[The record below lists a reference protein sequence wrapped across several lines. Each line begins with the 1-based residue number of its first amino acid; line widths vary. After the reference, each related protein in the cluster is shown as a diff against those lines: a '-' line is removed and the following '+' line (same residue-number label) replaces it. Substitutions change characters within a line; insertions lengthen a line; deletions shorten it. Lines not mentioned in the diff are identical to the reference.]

1 MIMRFIAVK
10 ILNVIARKII
20 ASHNPVVIGVTGS
33 VGKSSAR
40 KAIYEVLKTRYSVAC
55 NKSAYHS
62 DISIPLS
69 IIGAN
74 SGRRS
79 AVKWMHVIFKA
90 VRILSGN
97 EKYPEILILEMDVN
111 KPGDMKRMLKVVRP
125 NIAIFTGVGKYPS
138 HLEYFKDA
146 RQIAREKSL
155 LVKALGKKDIAILN
169 YDDQYAREVAENA
182 KSEVITYGFDPKSK
196 FIAEEIF
203 LGDRKWRIED
213 GSIGMGFK
221 VSQNGTTVPFRLP
234 YALGRAQI
242 YAALASC
249 AVGSLFGF
257 NLLEISEI
265 LSKYQPL
272 AGRMKLIK
280 GINKSLIIDDTFNAN
295 PNSTLVALESL
306 GKLDASRRIAVLG
319 DMLELGEYAD
329 EGHSEVGK
337 KIPRTA
343 DILFTY
349 GEASKI
355 ISEKAQTFGMNT
367 NKIRHFDKMDDL
379 VAELRNT
386 AREHDVI
393 LVKGS
398 RSMHMEE
405 IVKAVMEKP
414 ELADELLVK

>member
-1 MIMRFIAVK
+1 MRFIAIK
-10 ILNVIARKII
+10 ILNVISRKII
-20 ASHNPVVIGVTGS
+20 ARHNPVIIGITGS

-40 KAIYEVLKTRYSVAC
+40 KAIYEIFKTKYSVAC
-55 NKSAYHS
+55 NKSVYHS
-62 DISIPLS
+62 DISIPLA
-69 IIGAN
+69 IIGEK
-74 SGRRS
+74 SGGRS
-79 AVKWMHVIFKA
+79 VLKWFFVVFRAMK
-90 VRILSGN
+90 ILFGY

-111 KPGDMKRMLKVVRP
+111 RPGDMKKILKVAKP

-146 RQIAREKSL
+146 RQIAKEKSL
-155 LVKALGKKDIAILN
+155 LIKALGKKDIAILN
-169 YDDQYAREVAENA
+169 YDDEYARELAKGA
-182 KSEVITYGFDPKSK
+182 KSEVITYGFDPKSM

-295 PNSTLVALESL
+295 PNSMLVALESL

-319 DMLELGEYAD
+319 DMLELGEYSD

-337 KIPRTA
+337 KIPKTA

-349 GEASKI
+349 GAMSKI
-355 ISEKAQTFGMNT
+355 ISEKANTFGMNA
-367 NKIRHFDKMDDL
+367 NKISHFDKIDDL
-379 VAELRNT
+379 VKELKDT
-386 AREHDVI
+386 AKEHDVI
-393 LVKGS
+393 LIKGS

-405 IVKAVMEKP
+405 IVKAIMEKP

>member
-1 MIMRFIAVK
+1 MRFIAVK
-10 ILNVIARKII
+10 ILNLLARKIVAKHGPAI
-20 ASHNPVVIGVTGS
+20 IGITGS

-40 KAIYEVLKTRYSVAC
+40 KAIYEVLKTKYSVVC
-55 NKSAYHS
+55 NKSGYHS

-69 IIGAN
+69 IIGEKSGGRSVLKWAN
-74 SGRRS
+74 IFMK
-79 AVKWMHVIFKA
+79 AVK
-90 VRILSGN
+90 ILSGH

-111 KPGDMKRMLKVVRP
+111 RPGDMKRLLKVVKP
-125 NIAIFTGVGKYPS
+125 NIGIFTGVGKYPS

-155 LVKALGKKDIAILN
+155 LIRSLGKKDLAILN
-169 YDDQYAREVAENA
+169 YDDDYARELAGSA
-182 KSEVITYGFDPKSK
+182 KSDVITYGFDPKSK

-221 VSQNGTTVPFRLP
+221 ISQNGTTVPFRLP
-234 YALGRAQI
+234 YAFGRAQI
-242 YAALASC
+242 YAVLASC
-249 AVGSLFGF
+249 AVGSFFGF

-295 PNSTLVALESL
+295 PSSMLVTLESL

-319 DMLELGEYAD
+319 DMLELGEYSE
-329 EGHSEVGK
+329 EGHAEVGK
-337 KIPRTA
+337 KVSKTA
-343 DILFTY
+343 DILFTF
-349 GEASKI
+349 GSLSKMI
-355 ISEKAQTFGMNT
+355 TENARTSGMNKG
-367 NKIRHFDKMDDL
+367 KITHFEKIEDL
-379 VAELRNT
+379 IINLRGM

-393 LVKGS
+393 LIKGS

-405 IVKAVMEKP
+405 IVRGIMEKP

>member
-1 MIMRFIAVK
+1 MRFIAVK

-20 ASHNPVVIGVTGS
+20 AKNNPVVIGITGS

-79 AVKWMHVIFKA
+79 AVKWMHVILKA
-90 VRILSGN
+90 VRILSGH

-111 KPGDMKRMLKVVRP
+111 KPGDMKKMLKVVKP
-125 NIAIFTGVGKYPS
+125 NIGIFTGVGKYPS

-155 LVKALGKKDIAILN
+155 LVKALLKKDIAILN
-169 YDDQYAREVAENA
+169 YDDQYAREAAESA

-319 DMLELGEYAD
+319 DMLELGEFSD

-337 KIPRTA
+337 KVPRTV

-349 GEASKI
+349 GEASKM
-355 ISEKAQTFGMNT
+355 ISEKAKTFGMNA

-379 VAELRNT
+379 VAELKNT
-386 AREHDVI
+386 AKEHDVI

-398 RSMHMEE
+398 RSMHMEK
-405 IVKAVMEKP
+405 IVKAIMEKP